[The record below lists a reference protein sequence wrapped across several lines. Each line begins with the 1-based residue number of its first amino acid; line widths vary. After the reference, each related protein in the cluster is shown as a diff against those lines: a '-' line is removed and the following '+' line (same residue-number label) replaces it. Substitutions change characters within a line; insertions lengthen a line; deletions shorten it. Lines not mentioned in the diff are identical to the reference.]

1 MSYSTYTTE
10 AIVCGTRD
18 RNTTDRS
25 FLLFTQSGGMLYAE
39 ARAVRRENSKQRH
52 ALQDFT
58 RVRISLIRG
67 KSGWRVGSVEAL
79 ENYYANAVDRE
90 ARGSVVGLVKM
101 LRRFARGEEAMTEVY
116 EFIKVALAVLTQS
129 QASRTFLDAYV
140 QVHFLAYLG
149 YVALGMLPAPLQ
161 HTNVTSAGALASKDY
176 EALLRIQ
183 LESAVVHSHL

>member
-1 MSYSTYTTE
+1 MAYSTYTTE

-39 ARAVRRENSKQRH
+39 ARAVRRESSKQRS

-67 KSGWRVGSVEAL
+67 KAGWRVGSVEAL
-79 ENYYANAVDRE
+79 ENYYTSAVDRE
-90 ARGSVVGLVKM
+90 ARGSVVALIKM
-101 LRRFARGEEAMTEVY
+101 LRRFAKGEEAMTEVY
-116 EFIKVALAVLTQS
+116 EFMKSALVLVV
-129 QASRTFLDAYV
+129 QAQKERTFLDAYI

-149 YVALGMLPAPLQ
+149 YVALGTLPAPLQ
-161 HTNVTSAGALASKDY
+161 CEDIEAVASLASKDY

-183 LESAVVHSHL
+183 LESAVNHSHL